1 MPKPNEKFTLAQMKD
16 YIKQH
21 NLNKGKN
28 RILLGHKKPLMISKL
43 KEAGHW
49 EGNGAKKTTTPKKAK
64 TSKNKEEW
72 EKLKKMPLFKEY
84 MRKYMKDY
92 NDTYQE
98 KLDYVENN
106 IFNKGL
112 STVKKFMEYIPE
124 AI

>member
-1 MPKPNEKFTLAQMKD
+1 MPKPNEKFTVKQMKD
-16 YIKQH
+16 FIRSHKNVKIKLTQTRA
-21 NLNKGKN
+21 NL
-28 RILLGHKKPLMISKL
+28 IADLKKH
-43 KEAGHW
+43 GQW
-49 EGNGAKKTTTPKKAK
+49 EGSTPSKKTTPKKAK
-64 TSKNKEEW
+64 TSTNKEW

-84 MRKYMKDY
+84 MRKYMKNYD
-92 NDTYQE
+92 DTYQE

>member
-1 MPKPNEKFTLAQMKD
+1 M
-16 YIKQH
+16 
-21 NLNKGKN
+21 GK
-28 RILLGHKKPLMISKL
+28 I
-43 KEAGHW
+43 
-49 EGNGAKKTTTPKKAK
+49 
-64 TSKNKEEW
+64 
-72 EKLKKMPLFKEY
+72 KKMPLFKEY